1 MSPQKGN
8 KMPRLWYE
16 SETEEEYNAS
26 ITLSP
31 YDMST
36 RRMGFARGVNSLKEI
51 VRIESH
57 TKDKD
62 KVKIITIF
70 KNDREHQTLRPIKE
84 YRLENG
90 KIKFLRHIEKYV
102 KVNWAQEM
110 WEDVFRD
117 DRDD

>member
-1 MSPQKGN
+1 
-8 KMPRLWYE
+8 MPRLWYE

-31 YDMST
+31 YAISK
-36 RRMGFARGVNSLKEI
+36 RRMRFARGVNSLKEI

-70 KNDREHQTLRPIKE
+70 KNDREYQTLRPIKE